1 MPLLDH
7 ELVNVIDRVDTRRIV
22 INQISAER
30 AGRTSRGRIFANV
43 HAHKETRMRPRLT
56 YFDRLARERVTSRT
70 ATKDLTALEDFIE
83 QSLIHATIAEVSE
96 RTHRNQEHCVAGRH
110 SLNRQSLIQIVSRQT
125 QGPRDVCLFLTIINL
140 AANLKLSLGHDHAH
154 RGAVLEFN
162 LDRQHPDAYFMLDA
176 THAITAFRQRHDA
189 F

>member
-1 MPLLDH
+1 VSPHPHSSPKWEKGDTLQSKLQHTARDYYRHAADAHFFNLPGCAFDFQPDATGPIDEIALLDH

-43 HAHKETRMRPRLT
+43 HAHKETRIRPPLP

-110 SLNRQSLIQIVSRQT
+110 SLNRQSLIQIVSR
-125 QGPRDVCLFLTIINL
+125 
-140 AANLKLSLGHDHAH
+140 
-154 RGAVLEFN
+154 
-162 LDRQHPDAYFMLDA
+162 
-176 THAITAFRQRHDA
+176 
-189 F
+189 